1 MCMSA
6 SQCMQSYNLLL
17 SLARFEKGDM
27 SRLLET
33 LQIPAAYT
41 GYQGSVFTGT
51 EGLMVMLRRLT
62 YPNRWCDLVN
72 IFGRSQAELSILFN
86 MVNC

>member
-1 MCMSA
+1 
-6 SQCMQSYNLLL
+6 
-17 SLARFEKGDM
+17 M
-27 SRLLET
+27 SRLLEA

-41 GYQGSVFTGT
+41 GYQGSVFTGM

-72 IFGRSQAELSILFN
+72 IFGRSEAELSILFN
-86 MVNC
+86 MVNY